1 MQMSTSLPGMKR
13 LLARLP
19 YAWKEADTQY
29 SRMACVSVSTMALH
43 IISLFVLGK
52 DACTHSVVCHN
63 RGANR
68 RFLM

>member
-29 SRMACVSVSTMALH
+29 LRVACVSVSTMALH
-43 IISLFVLGK
+43 IISLFVLGR
-52 DACTHSVVCHN
+52 DACTALLVTTEAQTDAS
-63 RGANR
+63 
-68 RFLM
+68 